1 MKRRILATI
10 MTAGLVLGMLTGCGG
25 KDDAAQ
31 TPADTSQPADNADA
45 AETPD
50 AEETPAESGSEE
62 KVKVAL
68 LLSGSANDNS
78 WNQFGYEALM
88 KVEQETGAE
97 VAFSENVATADQLQ
111 AIRDYAAK
119 GYDVIIGHGGA
130 YEDDMIK
137 AGKDFPDTQFV
148 KIGRAHV

>member
-10 MTAGLVLGMLTGCGG
+10 MTAGLVFGMLTGCGG
-25 KDDAAQ
+25 KDDATQA
-31 TPADTSQPADNADA
+31 PADTSQSADNVDA

-50 AEETPAESGSEE
+50 AEEAPAEGDSEE

-88 KVEQETGAE
+88 KVEKETGA
-97 VAFSENVATADQLQ
+97 
-111 AIRDYAAK
+111 
-119 GYDVIIGHGGA
+119 
-130 YEDDMIK
+130 
-137 AGKDFPDTQFV
+137 
-148 KIGRAHV
+148 